1 MNPVSVLVIIITAN
15 TNALLLCD
23 GDCTNNPDINVCQK
37 EPKDSDITDIVLLGL
52 FPCNTPSFRAGG
64 LTAAAQM
71 AIRQISYNGNNSNLL
86 KGYRLQLLVNESMC
100 DPERAA
106 KSFIY
111 HIHQNNNPIITAILG
126 PGCSSAVLSIAELAS
141 FSNLIQVS
149 YTASSPDLNN
159 TNRFPTFFR
168 AISSDISTVAA
179 NVATIRQ
186 FGWRQVAI
194 ITQNVEL
201 FREVR
206 DQLKSELVRNR
217 INVISNDFSYINNG
231 RAEDIIVRIRSSG
244 TRIVIMNV
252 YEEAARQLLCLARRQ
267 NMIYPRFVWMT
278 YGWYSE
284 GWWEEIGND
293 INNRFV
299 VDTDNCTLDEMQ
311 QVIYRS
317 LSFHHFP
324 LPTEEENDSPTDVNY
339 TPNEFWMEYRSILDQ
354 LGYPG
359 DEPITQA
366 RYVYDAVWMIAL
378 TLNQSIPDIEDH
390 LGLTL
395 QSFTYDHSD
404 ITDIFIKRMS
414 NLTFRGVSGKVIIKN
429 RERQPNLRIEQYQMS
444 ETGRVDSIPVAML
457 SDDGTFHFSNNMSLS
472 DIWPDTIE
480 SSTTNGNSELLVA
493 GFISSALTVVIL
505 LFVLLLVYIGI
516 KFYKKR
522 NQISSTKYS
531 MRKETPLDSI
541 SHTSLAISDTSLET
555 LENDWRRETPIE
567 MMDTTAKA
575 NEELKLDYVIHTAV

>member
-86 KGYRLQLLVNESMC
+86 KGYRLQLLVNESM
-100 DPERAA
+100 
-106 KSFIY
+106 
-111 HIHQNNNPIITAILG
+111 
-126 PGCSSAVLSIAELAS
+126 
-141 FSNLIQVS
+141 VS

-429 RERQPNLRIEQYQMS
+429 RERQPNLRIEQYQMIG